1 MSIDIKICGLKTTD
15 ALDAALGAGA
25 DMVGVVFFPKSP
37 RNVDLATAATLA
49 ERARGRA
56 KVVAL
61 TVDADDALLTDIV
74 REVRPDALQLHG
86 KESVERV
93 VEIRRRFG
101 LPVIKAV
108 GIGSI
113 DDIERA
119 LAYADVADQ
128 LLLDAKAPIGAA
140 LPGGNGVP
148 FDWNLLSRLDL
159 SKPFMLSGGLH
170 TENVAEALRLTSAP
184 GVDVSSGV
192 ESAPGVKDPARI
204 TAFIE
209 AARAAARETQYQRA
223 GEPALASNQ
232 TGIAS

>member
-1 MSIDIKICGLKTTD
+1 VPIDIKICGLKTTD

-37 RNVDLATAATLA
+37 RNVDLATAAKLA
-49 ERARGRA
+49 ARARGRA

-61 TVDADDALLTDIV
+61 TVDADDALLADIV

-86 KESVERV
+86 EESVERV
-93 VEIRRRFG
+93 AEIRQRFG
-101 LPVIKAV
+101 VPVIKVVAIAGEADLDTV
-108 GIGSI
+108 
-113 DDIERA
+113 RA
-119 LAYADVADQ
+119 YDAVADR
-128 LLLDAKAPIGAA
+128 LLLDAKAPAGATR
-140 LPGGNGVP
+140 PGGNGVP

-170 TENVAEALRLTSAP
+170 PENVAEALRLTLAP

-204 TAFIE
+204 KAFIE

-223 GEPALASNQ
+223 GKPALASNQ